1 MDKKEL
7 KLSVTNC
14 YLIEIGN
21 KYLLIDTGYEDDWG
35 LFCKRLKAVG
45 VGLSEISHIILTHHH
60 DDHCGLLNRIL
71 EENPDIQI
79 IMSYRAKDYLLA
91 GKNHHAD
98 RGGYVNKR
106 INLLFS
112 LIQIFDKRWR
122 THPFPPYQSR
132 VMDILIKGETHFKEI
147 GIGLNG
153 RIIETP
159 GHSLDSISIVFDD
172 GDCVV
177 GDAAANLLRFA
188 GTKYCVIIIEDLEA
202 YYKSWRKLISEGARQ
217 IFPAHGKP
225 FPAEKLEQNID
236 KNSRKH
242 MVMIS

>member
-1 MDKKEL
+1 MDKREL

-14 YLIEIGN
+14 YLIEMGN
-21 KYLLIDTGYEDDWG
+21 KYLLIDTGYENEWG
-35 LFCKRLKAVG
+35 LFCKRLKEVG
-45 VGLSEISHIILTHHH
+45 VGLYEISHIMLTHHH
-60 DDHCGLLNRIL
+60 DDHCGLLNKML

-79 IMSYRAKDYLLA
+79 IMSYRAKEYLLT
-91 GKNHHAD
+91 GKNDNTH
-98 RGGYVNKR
+98 GGCYVNKR
-106 INLLFS
+106 VNLFGS
-112 LIQIFDKRWR
+112 LIKIFDKRLM
-122 THPFPPYQSR
+122 THAFPPYQSR
-132 VMDILIKGETHFKEI
+132 VMDILVKGETYFKEI
-147 GIGLNG
+147 GIELNG

-159 GHSLDSISIVFDD
+159 GHTLDSISILFDD

-177 GDAAANLLRFA
+177 GDAAANFPRFL
-188 GTKYCVIIIEDLEA
+188 GTKYCVVIIDDLEA